1 MACKE
6 DGFHA
11 ARRRLRELL
20 DRYGLA
26 GTDFVAQLHRN
37 LYAADFLDEQAKLRL
52 TERMA
57 DVEFRLVEGG
67 SETVQLDALTA
78 RLVNELNG

>member
-1 MACKE
+1 M
-6 DGFHA
+6 
-11 ARRRLRELL
+11 
-20 DRYGLA
+20 
-26 GTDFVAQLHRN
+26 AQLHRN

-78 RLVNELNG
+78 RLVNELDA

>member
-1 MACKE
+1 MACRQ

-11 ARRRLRELL
+11 ARRRLRDLL

-26 GTDFVAQLHRN
+26 GTDFIAQLHRS
-37 LYAADFLDEQAKLRL
+37 LYAADFLDEAAKLDL

-57 DVEFRLVEGG
+57 DVEYRLVEGG

-78 RLVNELNG
+78 RLVADLA